1 MNQNPAG
8 DGPNNIGTN
17 NIDFAIGLPIRPDKD
32 VVTARQAGGITDLDM
47 SISPRT
53 NTPSVALRNLAKAMN
68 IALKLD
74 FIETELDRV
83 YKAARVYK
91 GELRVLHLD
100 YIGLGDGV
108 LASIGKT
115 IRSFRLTFQGPDAGS
130 PEGQKWIEL
139 NGVSPVTGVF
149 NLIGRKLNMLQE
161 YEDKVPFFVEQ
172 TLDRLE
178 AKRIITDWN
187 RNEWKIETTVIG
199 LDIIMTPLLEDEAS

>member
-1 MNQNPAG
+1 MNQNPAANATDNLG
-8 DGPNNIGTN
+8 
-17 NIDFAIGLPIRPDKD
+17 FAIGLPTRPDKD

-130 PEGQKWIEL
+130 PEGQQWIAVH
-139 NGVSPVTGVF
+139 GVSPVTGVF

-199 LDIIMTPLLEDEAS
+199 LDIIMTPLLEDEAL

>member
-1 MNQNPAG
+1 
-8 DGPNNIGTN
+8 
-17 NIDFAIGLPIRPDKD
+17 
-32 VVTARQAGGITDLDM
+32 
-47 SISPRT
+47 
-53 NTPSVALRNLAKAMN
+53 MN

-130 PEGQKWIEL
+130 PEGQQWIEL
-139 NGVSPVTGVF
+139 HGTSPVVGVF
-149 NLIGRKLNMLQE
+149 NLIGRKLNILQE
-161 YEDKVPFFVEQ
+161 YEDKVPYYVEQ

-178 AKRIITDWN
+178 AKRIIKDWH
-187 RNEWKIETTVIG
+187 RNEWKIETTAIG
-199 LDIIMTPLLEDEAS
+199 LDVIMTPLLEDEVS